1 LRYCRPDR
9 NKRTLLNRVF
19 DKWGVFEYFKD
30 KDLLIEEEVDGNKK
44 KGIVYLVSSKVE
56 EAAAHLNSS
65 YSIGLAI
72 GKLGKRDF
80 IPSIAGADLFAR
92 YGKRN
97 QFYIIISEKGEKLAL
112 YGRDIMGESI
122 IEASGNLP
130 ENELVIVVNRSD
142 EAIALG
148 RTRFSGRLLLQRGRV
163 TVSTITDA
171 GFYLRGEG

>member
-1 LRYCRPDR
+1 
-9 NKRTLLNRVF
+9 VF

-30 KDLLIEEEVDGNKK
+30 KDLLIDEEAVDNKK
-44 KGIVYLVSSKVE
+44 KGEVYLVSRQVE
-56 EAAAHLNSS
+56 EVTAHLTSS

-92 YGKRN
+92 YGKKN
-97 QFYIIISEKGEKLAL
+97 QFYIIVSEKGEKLAL

-122 IEASGNLP
+122 FEASDNLS

-142 EAIALG
+142 EALALG

-163 TVSTITDA
+163 TISTITDA
-171 GFYLRGEG
+171 GFYLRAEG